1 MFSEPTAS
9 VVNQTKNWRSECPLA
24 ALLLPTSP
32 ASTTESL
39 DRITRENDFFKGET
53 KAAAVRGEYM
63 FRDSFPAPPLHKDAA
78 MNAAT
83 ALFQCIY
90 LNDLNSTLEELEL
103 CFMAIEYN
111 GAYDKVRVQQ

>member
-1 MFSEPTAS
+1 
-9 VVNQTKNWRSECPLA
+9 
-24 ALLLPTSP
+24 
-32 ASTTESL
+32 
-39 DRITRENDFFKGET
+39 
-53 KAAAVRGEYM
+53 M

-103 CFMAIEYN
+103 CFMVPTI
-111 GAYDKVRVQQ
+111 KRVFSNQFG